1 METQNF
7 EQKLKEMEKPE
18 IHNLKHE
25 DILARAI
32 INAKDKSVVSWW
44 WLSIPVFIVL
54 MLMMKSTFMPG
65 TTLISNMHELEHG
78 QKFISYAFFLISPI
92 VLIIINILTIR
103 KIHFLSGSPRSFNFL
118 EAIWFNILIIVVAA
132 LILIIYSL

>member
-7 EQKLKEMEKPE
+7 EKKLNEMEKPE

-25 DILARAI
+25 DILSRTI

-44 WLSIPVFIVL
+44 WLSVPVFIIL

-65 TTLISNMHELEHG
+65 TSLISNMHDLESS
-78 QKFISYAFFLISPI
+78 QKFISIAFFLISPI
-92 VLIIINILTIR
+92 ILIIINALTIR
-103 KIHFLSGSPRSFNFL
+103 KIHFLSGSPKSFSFL
-118 EAIWFNILIIVVAA
+118 EAVWFNILIIIVSA
-132 LILIIYSL
+132 LILLIYSL

>member
-7 EQKLKEMEKPE
+7 EKQLTEMEKPE

-25 DILARAI
+25 DILSGAI

-44 WLSIPVFIVL
+44 WLSVPIFILL

-65 TTLISNMHELEHG
+65 TTFISNMHDLESK
-78 QKFISYAFFLISPI
+78 QKLISVAFFLVSPLI
-92 VLIIINILTIR
+92 LIIINVLTIR
-103 KIHFLSGSPRSFNFL
+103 KIHFLSGSPKSLSFL
-118 EAIWFNILIIVVAA
+118 EAVWFNILIIAVSAF
-132 LILIIYSL
+132 ILIIYSL

>member
-7 EQKLKEMEKPE
+7 ENKLKEMEKPE

-25 DILARAI
+25 DILSRVI

-44 WLSIPVFIVL
+44 WLSVPVFIIL
-54 MLMMKSTFMPG
+54 MLMMKSTFVPG
-65 TTLISNMHELEHG
+65 TTLISNMHELESG
-78 QKFISYAFFLISPI
+78 QKFISVAFFLISPLI
-92 VLIIINILTIR
+92 LIIINALTIR
-103 KIHFLSGSPRSFNFL
+103 KIHFLSGSPKSLNFL
-118 EAIWFNILIIVVAA
+118 EAVWFNILIIVVAA